1 MLNVVSCEVNNYCA
15 IYKLSLTKV
24 LFQEGNEGERG
35 GGVGSGNPFGDD
47 NEEEEV
53 GPHSVISKSIASCGC

>member
-1 MLNVVSCEVNNYCA
+1 MVSREVNNYCV

-53 GPHSVISKSIASCGC
+53 GPHSVIS